1 MGRFPFLFS
10 RENGWGQ
17 EVTPMNLHDMIYEQA
32 KEAKEASRRL
42 GVLPSPVKNKALEAM
57 ACALEERAS
66 VILEANAE
74 DLEAA
79 RKKGTKRSFLD
90 RLMLDENRIHA
101 MADGLRQTA
110 ALPDPI
116 GEGEWET
123 VRPNG
128 IEIRRVKVPI
138 GVIGIVYEARP
149 NVTADAAALCL
160 KSGNAVLLRGGS
172 EALRSNRVISSL
184 LAKAA
189 YEAGIPEGALQFIDS
204 DDREAV
210 GEMMRLKGLLDVIIP
225 RGGAGLIQRIVK
237 ESQVPVIET
246 GAGICHT
253 FVDEGADLDMALKI
267 AVNAKTS
274 RPSVCNAMETL
285 LVHEKE
291 AEAFLPK
298 LAEAMREKKVELR
311 GCERTCKIITD
322 AEKATEE
329 DWATEY
335 DDLILSIRIVKD
347 IDEAIAH
354 INRYNTGHSESIVTR
369 DLQRAHRFQQEIDAA
384 AVYVNA
390 STRFTD
396 GFEFGFGAEIGIS
409 TQKLHARGP
418 MGLNELTSTKYLIYG
433 EGQIR

>member
-1 MGRFPFLFS
+1 M
-10 RENGWGQ
+10 E
-17 EVTPMNLHDMIYEQA
+17 LHDTIVKQA
-32 KEAKEASRRL
+32 ETAKSASRRL
-42 GVLPSPVKNKALEAM
+42 AVLPSPIKNKALEAM
-57 ACALEERAS
+57 ACALEDGAAL
-66 VILEANAE
+66 ILEANAA

-79 RKKGTKRSFLD
+79 RAKEIKKSFLD
-90 RLMLDENRIHA
+90 RLMLDEGRIHS
-101 MADGLRQTA
+101 MAEGLRQTA
-110 ALPDPI
+110 ALPDPV

-149 NVTADAAALCL
+149 NVTADAAALCM

-189 YEAGIPEGALQFIDS
+189 YDAGIPEGALQFIDS

-210 GEMMRLKGLLDVIIP
+210 GEMMKLKGLLDVIIP
-225 RGGAGLIQRIVK
+225 RGGAGLIQRIVR

-253 FVDEGADLDMALKI
+253 YVDEGADLDMAVRI

-291 AEAFLPK
+291 AKEFLPK
-298 LAEAMREKKVELR
+298 VAAELRERKVELR
-311 GCERTCKIITD
+311 GCEITRGILSD
-322 AEKATEE
+322 IEVATED

-335 DDLILSIRIVKD
+335 DDLILSIRVVRD
-347 IDEAIAH
+347 IDEAIEH
-354 INRYNTGHSESIVTR
+354 INRYNTGHSETIVTR
-369 DLQRAHRFQQEIDAA
+369 DIQRAHRFQREVDAA

-433 EGQIR
+433 EGQVR

>member
-1 MGRFPFLFS
+1 
-10 RENGWGQ
+10 
-17 EVTPMNLHDMIYEQA
+17 
-32 KEAKEASRRL
+32 
-42 GVLPSPVKNKALEAM
+42 M
-57 ACALEERAS
+57 ACALEDGAAL
-66 VILEANAE
+66 ILAANAA

-79 RKKGTKRSFLD
+79 RAKKIKKSFLD
-90 RLMLDENRIHA
+90 RLMLDEGRIHS
-101 MADGLRQTA
+101 MAEGLRQTA
-110 ALPDPI
+110 ALPDPV

-149 NVTADAAALCL
+149 NVTADAAALCM

-189 YEAGIPEGALQFIDS
+189 YDAGIPEGALQFIDS

-210 GEMMRLKGLLDVIIP
+210 GEMMKLKGLLDVIIP
-225 RGGAGLIQRIVK
+225 RGGAGLIQRIVR

-253 FVDEGADLDMALKI
+253 YVDEGADLDMAVRI

-291 AEAFLPK
+291 AKEFLPK
-298 LAEAMREKKVELR
+298 VAAELRERKVELR
-311 GCERTCKIITD
+311 GCERTRGVLSDIE
-322 AEKATEE
+322 AATED
-329 DWATEY
+329 DWSTEY
-335 DDLILSIRIVKD
+335 DDLILSIRVVRD
-347 IDEAIAH
+347 MDEAIEH
-354 INRYNTGHSESIVTR
+354 INRYNTGHSETIVTR
-369 DLQRAHRFQQEIDAA
+369 DIQRAHRFQREVDAA

-433 EGQIR
+433 EGQVR

>member
-1 MGRFPFLFS
+1 MD
-10 RENGWGQ
+10 
-17 EVTPMNLHDMIYEQA
+17 LHDTIVKQA
-32 KEAKEASRRL
+32 ETAKSASRRL
-42 GVLPSPVKNKALEAM
+42 AVLPSPIKNKALEAM
-57 ACALEERAS
+57 ACALEDGATL
-66 VILEANAE
+66 ILEANAA

-79 RKKGTKRSFLD
+79 RAKKIKKSFLD
-90 RLMLDENRIHA
+90 RLMLDEGRIHS
-101 MADGLRQTA
+101 MAEGLRQTA
-110 ALPDPI
+110 ALPDPV

-149 NVTADAAALCL
+149 NVTADAAALCM

-189 YEAGIPEGALQFIDS
+189 YDAGIPEGALQFIDS

-210 GEMMRLKGLLDVIIP
+210 GEMMKLKGLLDVIIP
-225 RGGAGLIQRIVK
+225 RGGAGLIQRIVR

-253 FVDEGADLDMALKI
+253 YVDEGADLDMAVRI

-291 AEAFLPK
+291 AKEFLPK
-298 LAEAMREKKVELR
+298 VAAELRERKVELR
-311 GCERTCKIITD
+311 GCERTRGVLSDIE
-322 AEKATEE
+322 AATED
-329 DWATEY
+329 DWSTEY
-335 DDLILSIRIVKD
+335 DDLILSIRVVRD
-347 IDEAIAH
+347 IDEAIEH
-354 INRYNTGHSESIVTR
+354 INRYNTGHSETIVTR
-369 DLQRAHRFQQEIDAA
+369 DIQRAHRFQREVDAA

-433 EGQIR
+433 EGQVR

>member
-1 MGRFPFLFS
+1 MD
-10 RENGWGQ
+10 
-17 EVTPMNLHDMIYEQA
+17 LHDTIVKQA
-32 KEAKEASRRL
+32 ETAKSASRRL
-42 GVLPSPVKNKALEAM
+42 AVLPSPIKNRALEAM
-57 ACALEERAS
+57 ACALEDGAAL
-66 VILEANAE
+66 ILEANAA

-79 RKKGTKRSFLD
+79 RAKKIKKSFLD
-90 RLMLDENRIHA
+90 RLMLDEGRIHS
-101 MADGLRQTA
+101 MAEGLRQTA
-110 ALPDPI
+110 ALPDPV

-149 NVTADAAALCL
+149 NVTADAAALCM

-189 YEAGIPEGALQFIDS
+189 YDAGIPEGALQFIDS

-210 GEMMRLKGLLDVIIP
+210 GEMMKLKGLLDVIIP
-225 RGGAGLIQRIVK
+225 RGGAGLIQRIVR

-253 FVDEGADLDMALKI
+253 YVDEGADLDMAVRI

-291 AEAFLPK
+291 AKEFLPRVA
-298 LAEAMREKKVELR
+298 AELRERKVELR
-311 GCERTCKIITD
+311 GCERTRGVLSDIE
-322 AEKATEE
+322 AATED
-329 DWATEY
+329 DWSTEY
-335 DDLILSIRIVKD
+335 DDLILSIRVVRD
-347 IDEAIAH
+347 MDEAIEH
-354 INRYNTGHSESIVTR
+354 INRYNTGHSETIVTR
-369 DLQRAHRFQQEIDAA
+369 DIQRAHRFQREVDAA

-433 EGQIR
+433 EGQVR